1 MSTLSAATTHDHESP
16 STPTYSNGEPILYTG
31 NPAELTGILEALDE
45 HFINNGLFQPLQ
57 AALSDGPYRLVL
69 VCAPCVWP
77 LSWLAAPGAW
87 HRAPIS

>member
-45 HFINNGLFQPLQ
+45 HFINNGLFRLNRYG
-57 AALSDGPYRLVL
+57 AGARLSSSSSS
-69 VCAPCVWP
+69 ATQ
-77 LSWLAAPGAW
+77 
-87 HRAPIS
+87 